1 MDIVNDKLRKELE
14 RLPNASEL
22 IKKIEQFLN
31 TPYLNPIFLSI
42 KHNKLS
48 YSKRLVIVVFEC
60 KETKKWKTVNY
71 LLLNH
76 NNSWH
81 LSQGELEEPSLA
93 LHSILY
99 QAYESP
105 SDGFLNMPL

>member
-1 MDIVNDKLRKELE
+1 MDTVNDNLQKELE
-14 RLPNASEL
+14 HLPNASEL
-22 IKKIEQFLN
+22 IKKIEPLLN
-31 TPYLNPIFLSI
+31 TPDLNPIFLSI
-42 KHNKLS
+42 KYKELR

-60 KETKKWKTVNY
+60 KKTKKWMTVNY

-81 LSQGELEEPSLA
+81 LNQEKLEEPRLA
-93 LHSILY
+93 LLSIMY
-99 QAYESP
+99 RAYESP